1 MEDTM
6 SENSLSEGRQAPLF
20 CLPDQDGKEICLQDM
35 KGKWVVLY
43 FYPRDNTAGCTKE
56 AQDFSAFK
64 PEFETEGAIIIGL
77 SKDSMTSHQ
86 KFIEKKELT
95 ITLLSDMEI
104 TVHKLYDVWR
114 LKKFMGKEY
123 MGTVRTT
130 FLIDP
135 NGNIA
140 NIWDNVKTKD
150 HAQNVLE
157 KLRSMKK

>member
-1 MEDTM
+1 M

>member
-1 MEDTM
+1 M

-64 PEFETEGAIIIGL
+64 PEFEAEGAIIIGL

-114 LKKFMGKEY
+114 LRKFMGKEY

-140 NIWDNVKTKD
+140 TIWENVKTKS
-150 HAQNVLE
+150 HAQNVLD

>member
-1 MEDTM
+1 M

-86 KFIEKKELT
+86 KFIEKKET
-95 ITLLSDMEI
+95 KLLSDME
-104 TVHKLYDVWR
+104 
-114 LKKFMGKEY
+114 
-123 MGTVRTT
+123 
-130 FLIDP
+130 
-135 NGNIA
+135 
-140 NIWDNVKTKD
+140 KT
-150 HAQNVLE
+150 
-157 KLRSMKK
+157 

>member
-1 MEDTM
+1 M

-20 CLPDQDGKEICLQDM
+20 CLPDQDGKDICLQDM

>member
-1 MEDTM
+1 M
-6 SENSLSEGRQAPLF
+6 SKNSLSEGRQAPLF

>member
-1 MEDTM
+1 
-6 SENSLSEGRQAPLF
+6 
-20 CLPDQDGKEICLQDM
+20 LPDQDGKEICLQDM

>member
-1 MEDTM
+1 M

-64 PEFETEGAIIIGL
+64 PEFEAEGAIIIGL
-77 SKDSMTSHQ
+77 SKDGMASHQ

-114 LKKFMGKEY
+114 LKKIMGKEY